1 MNWEAIGA
9 IGEVVGAIAVVATLA
24 YLAVQLRQN
33 TQSSRNASWQAIIGM
48 LVDLD
53 VTEATDPQLSSF
65 IQKAEDAP
73 ESLTDEQYWKFKR
86 IAQARLGALE
96 YAFLASRSGTIDE
109 YLLGAIQGYTELT
122 MSKPGYRKF
131 WSEVGEAVYHP
142 DFIAHVN
149 LTTEKTDGGS

>member
-9 IGEVVGAIAVVATLA
+9 AGEVLGAVAVVVTLA

-53 VTEATDPQLSSF
+53 VIEATDAQLSSL

-73 ESLTDEQYWKFKR
+73 DSLTDEQYWKFKR
-86 IAQARLGALE
+86 IAQARLGVLE
-96 YAFLASRSGTIDE
+96 YAFLASRAGTIDD
-109 YLLGAIQGYTELT
+109 YWLDAIHGYTEAT

-131 WSEVGEAVYHP
+131 WAEVDGDVYHP
-142 DFIAHVN
+142 DFIAH
-149 LTTEKTDGGS
+149 LESTASRSGDRT